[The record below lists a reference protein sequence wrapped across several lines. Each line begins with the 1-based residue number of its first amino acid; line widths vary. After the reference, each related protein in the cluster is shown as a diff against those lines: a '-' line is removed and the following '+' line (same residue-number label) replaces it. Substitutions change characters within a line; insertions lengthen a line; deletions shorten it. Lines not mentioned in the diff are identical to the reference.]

1 MVLVSCMVKLF
12 RNTIP
17 GLKNLSTFQA
27 SFRRAFFSP
36 TSFTSSSNCSS
47 RSPSM
52 LSYNAGGQKK
62 RKKRSGK
69 ILSVFFKADNRYIC
83 SMKTLTLNLADSVAN
98 KFNSLSLQEKG
109 KVEKVLA
116 NVLEEMF
123 RQKAVDRLF
132 DIMSD
137 ASAQAKKN
145 GLTIAKLAEIMEW
158 DEQTVKN
165 LFGEEAVRNEQ

>member
-1 MVLVSCMVKLF
+1 
-12 RNTIP
+12 
-17 GLKNLSTFQA
+17 
-27 SFRRAFFSP
+27 
-36 TSFTSSSNCSS
+36 
-47 RSPSM
+47 
-52 LSYNAGGQKK
+52 
-62 RKKRSGK
+62 
-69 ILSVFFKADNRYIC
+69 
-83 SMKTLTLNLADSVAN
+83 MKTLTLNLADSVAN